1 MIKEGFM
8 SYEMISSV
16 GFLVTFGVMFGLEL
30 IAGIVCMCIFIPRA
44 KRRRRAA
51 AAAAAKQA
59 EQPQQTDKQ

>member
-8 SYEMISSV
+8 SYEMISSI
-16 GFLVTFGVMFGLEL
+16 GFLVTFGVMCGLEL

-51 AAAAAKQA
+51 AAAKQA
-59 EQPQQTDKQ
+59 EQTQQTDKQ